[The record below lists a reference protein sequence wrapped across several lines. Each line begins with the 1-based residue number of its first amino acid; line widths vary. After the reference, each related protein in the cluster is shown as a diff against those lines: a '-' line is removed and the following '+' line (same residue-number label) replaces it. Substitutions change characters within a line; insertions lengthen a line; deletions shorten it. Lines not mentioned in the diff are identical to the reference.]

1 MYLYLAVLQ
10 VLELKS
16 LVYYELLFFKKTA
29 ALVLALKIRNV
40 NIKVVNDSKEIV
52 AMVYFTTIAVMESL
66 ILTLVLPGNHVS
78 LVLSSGHLVLA
89 ASAVVG
95 LTFIP
100 KVWCSNFHLAWEKN
114 QVHNAFHCRWY
125 LFGKIQRER
134 KCLLPMILQ

>member
-1 MYLYLAVLQ
+1 M
-10 VLELKS
+10 KN
-16 LVYYELLFFKKTA
+16 LVYELLFFKQTA

-100 KVWCSNFHLAWEKN
+100 KVWCIN
-114 QVHNAFHCRWY
+114 
-125 LFGKIQRER
+125 FGK
-134 KCLLPMILQ
+134 KTSS